1 MSEAYQQTT
10 RRKKV
15 TAFRLRTSKKGVPS
29 KDVSI
34 RSIIMITSLDHSVS
48 YLLFEVPPLH
58 SSRFVV
64 VVVVV
69 VVLGWFGL
77 FVYFCCCSGLWFL
90 LLPLTF

>member
-1 MSEAYQQTT
+1 
-10 RRKKV
+10 V

-64 VVVVV
+64 VVVV
-69 VVLGWFGL
+69 LLLFLFGL

-90 LLPLTF
+90 LLPRTF